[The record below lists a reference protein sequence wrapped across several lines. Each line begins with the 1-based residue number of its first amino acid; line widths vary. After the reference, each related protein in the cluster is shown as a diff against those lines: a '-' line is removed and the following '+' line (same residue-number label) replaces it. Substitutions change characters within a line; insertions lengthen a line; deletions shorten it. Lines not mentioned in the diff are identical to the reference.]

1 MINYDGNV
9 QRFVAVMIFD
19 VSSSLC
25 CHVFTTEWLH
35 AESCLRKPCDCGD
48 ICQLMVL
55 LEFGVCNS

>member
-1 MINYDGNV
+1 M
-9 QRFVAVMIFD
+9 MIFD
-19 VSSSLC
+19 VSVSLC

-35 AESCLRKPCDCGD
+35 AESCLRKTCDCGD